1 MIVVFLLL
9 IHLIVC
15 IVLYILV
22 RLSVLK
28 CPKTI
33 MPMVFLV
40 PLWGLFVMLLLEFR
54 TRDQKPEH
62 TEVGIEKLKVNDFV
76 HRSILVE
83 ENPAEER
90 IVPLE
95 EALLINDAATRR
107 ELIMDILYHDTG
119 QYVDVLN
126 KARMNDDVEVVHYA
140 TTAMVELQ
148 KDYEAELQRRRQ
160 AWEDNRESRS
170 RSAAYLQTL
179 EAYVDSGLLEGNMK
193 RSRQLELQ
201 ELLEYKL
208 HKEDNS
214 EEEELSLYHQ
224 YFETSLSLEDNET
237 AASCA
242 DHVMEKW
249 PQMENGYMM
258 HIRLGIACR
267 QRDRISRMLALI
279 RERNI
284 YLTPDARKTV
294 EFWKDDNGRQ
304 NGMA

>member
-9 IHLIVC
+9 IPLIVC

-95 EALLINDAATRR
+95 EALLINKSGTRR
-107 ELIMDILYHDTG
+107 ELMMEIMYDDPND
-119 QYVDVLN
+119 YVNLL
-126 KARMNDDVEVVHYA
+126 KEARMNDDTEVVHYA
-140 TTAMVELQ
+140 VTALAELQ
-148 KDYEAELQRRRQ
+148 KEYDLQFQELEWKMEQDPGNERLADEYLQLLNQYLNSGIAEGNDRKLKLQTYSNILEKKISLEPQNMNYRREKVQVDLMTGNRMDMYRDIEYIIRNWPGNETGYLLMLQ
-160 AWEDNRESRS
+160 YFSLAKNREGM
-170 RSAAYLQTL
+170 
-179 EAYVDSGLLEGNMK
+179 EK
-193 RSRQLELQ
+193 
-201 ELLEYKL
+201 
-208 HKEDNS
+208 
-214 EEEELSLYHQ
+214 
-224 YFETSLSLEDNET
+224 
-237 AASCA
+237 
-242 DHVMEKW
+242 VME
-249 PQMENGYMM
+249 
-258 HIRLGIACR
+258 
-267 QRDRISRMLALI
+267 LI
-279 RERNI
+279 NKKNI
-284 YLTPDARKTV
+284 YLTPDGRRQIR
-294 EFWKDDNGRQ
+294 FWQDKEGVSEV
-304 NGMA
+304 

>member
-90 IVPLE
+90 IVPLA
-95 EALLINDAATRR
+95 EALLINKPGTRR
-107 ELIMDILYHDTG
+107 ELMMEIMYDDPND
-119 QYVDVLN
+119 YVNLL
-126 KARMNDDVEVVHYA
+126 KEARMNDDTEVVHYA
-140 TTAMVELQ
+140 VTALAELQ
-148 KDYEAELQRRRQ
+148 KEYDLQFQELEWKMEQDPGNERL
-160 AWEDNRESRS
+160 ADE
-170 RSAAYLQTL
+170 YLQL
-179 EAYVDSGLLEGNMK
+179 LNQYLNSGIAEGNDRK
-193 RSRQLELQ
+193 LKLQTYSNILE
-201 ELLEYKL
+201 K
-208 HKEDNS
+208 KI
-214 EEEELSLYHQ
+214 
-224 YFETSLSLEDNET
+224 SLEPQN
-237 AASCA
+237 
-242 DHVMEKW
+242 MNYRREKV
-249 PQMENGYMM
+249 QVDLMTGNHMDM
-258 HIRLGIACR
+258 
-267 QRDRISRMLALI
+267 
-279 RERNI
+279 
-284 YLTPDARKTV
+284 
-294 EFWKDDNGRQ
+294 
-304 NGMA
+304 

>member
-95 EALLINDAATRR
+95 EALLINKPGTRR
-107 ELIMDILYHDTG
+107 ELMMEIMYDDPND
-119 QYVDVLN
+119 YVNLL
-126 KARMNDDVEVVHYA
+126 KEARMNDDTEVVHYA
-140 TTAMVELQ
+140 VTALAELQ
-148 KDYEAELQRRRQ
+148 KEYDLQFQELEWKMEQDPGNERLADEYLQLLNQYLNSGIAEGNDRKLKLQTYSNILEKKISLEPQNMNYRREKVQVDLMTGNHMDMYRDIEYIIRNWPGNETGYLLMLQ
-160 AWEDNRESRS
+160 YFSLAKNREGM
-170 RSAAYLQTL
+170 
-179 EAYVDSGLLEGNMK
+179 EK
-193 RSRQLELQ
+193 
-201 ELLEYKL
+201 
-208 HKEDNS
+208 
-214 EEEELSLYHQ
+214 
-224 YFETSLSLEDNET
+224 
-237 AASCA
+237 
-242 DHVMEKW
+242 VME
-249 PQMENGYMM
+249 
-258 HIRLGIACR
+258 
-267 QRDRISRMLALI
+267 LI
-279 RERNI
+279 NKKNI
-284 YLTPDARKTV
+284 YLTPDGRRQIR
-294 EFWKDDNGRQ
+294 FWQDKEGVSEV
-304 NGMA
+304 

>member
-95 EALLINDAATRR
+95 EALLINKPGTRR
-107 ELIMDILYHDTG
+107 ELMMEIMYDDPND
-119 QYVDVLN
+119 YVNLL
-126 KARMNDDVEVVHYA
+126 KEARMNDDTEVVHYA
-140 TTAMVELQ
+140 VTALTELQ
-148 KDYEAELQRRRQ
+148 KEYDLQFQELEWKMEQDPGNERLADEYLQLLNQYLNSGIAEGNDRKLKLQTYSNILEKKISLEPQNMNYRREKVQVDLMTGNHMDMYRDIEYIIRNWPGNETGYLLMLQYFSQ
-160 AWEDNRESRS
+160 AKNREGM
-170 RSAAYLQTL
+170 
-179 EAYVDSGLLEGNMK
+179 EK
-193 RSRQLELQ
+193 
-201 ELLEYKL
+201 
-208 HKEDNS
+208 
-214 EEEELSLYHQ
+214 
-224 YFETSLSLEDNET
+224 
-237 AASCA
+237 
-242 DHVMEKW
+242 VME
-249 PQMENGYMM
+249 
-258 HIRLGIACR
+258 
-267 QRDRISRMLALI
+267 LI
-279 RERNI
+279 NKKNI
-284 YLTPDARKTV
+284 YLTPDGRRQIR
-294 EFWKDDNGRQ
+294 FWQDKEGVSEV
-304 NGMA
+304 

>member
-95 EALLINDAATRR
+95 EALLINKSGTRR
-107 ELIMDILYHDTG
+107 ELMMEIMYDDPND
-119 QYVDVLN
+119 YVNLL
-126 KARMNDDVEVVHYA
+126 KEARMNDDTEVVHYA
-140 TTAMVELQ
+140 VTALAELQ
-148 KDYEAELQRRRQ
+148 KEYDLQFQELEWKMEQDPGNERLADEYLQLLNQYLNSGIAEGNDRKLKLQTYSNILEKKISLEPQNMNYRREKVQVDLMTGNHMDMYRDIEYIIRNWPGNETGYLLMLQ
-160 AWEDNRESRS
+160 YFSLAKNREGM
-170 RSAAYLQTL
+170 
-179 EAYVDSGLLEGNMK
+179 EK
-193 RSRQLELQ
+193 
-201 ELLEYKL
+201 
-208 HKEDNS
+208 
-214 EEEELSLYHQ
+214 
-224 YFETSLSLEDNET
+224 
-237 AASCA
+237 
-242 DHVMEKW
+242 VME
-249 PQMENGYMM
+249 
-258 HIRLGIACR
+258 
-267 QRDRISRMLALI
+267 LI
-279 RERNI
+279 NKKNI
-284 YLTPDARKTV
+284 YLTPDGRRQIR
-294 EFWKDDNGRQ
+294 FWQDKEGVSEV
-304 NGMA
+304 